1 VIYVETFYAILF
13 CGFIAKG
20 KSESNSY
27 LNLKVDASPSLT
39 RVLLKPSNLRPV
51 KYPPT
56 IPSVAYKFGVLTNN
70 KFDQVLRW
78 VASY

>member
-1 VIYVETFYAILF
+1 
-13 CGFIAKG
+13 
-20 KSESNSY
+20 
-27 LNLKVDASPSLT
+27 LNPKVDASPSLT
-39 RVLLKPSNLRPV
+39 MVLLQPSNLWPV